1 VSPGAVFSSITIHG
15 DGVTDDKAGIQ
26 AAMVAGNIYVTAAT
40 YAIAGTM
47 TVPTGT
53 QIKCNP
59 GAIFLDTQ
67 SQTTRMF
74 KIGGGDGAVPF
85 PSNGNNSIVGCTFKG
100 TDTADNYSTYVS
112 SGGGY
117 SDLLEISSG
126 WGNHT
131 DNVLIENNTFLDGQG
146 DHIVTFSPCGTAS
159 TGVQCNNG
167 TPGTEGP
174 SNIFIV
180 NNTVSHCEQPGI
192 HLNGGQNL
200 VVAGNTVTDC
210 NAYNEVDSGIL
221 QVISSWWHDNTFTTV
236 LGKNG
241 GIYGGQPVH
250 SCDGNITIAQD
261 SSRCYAYNEL
271 ITGST
276 SFGPAILAEP
286 TPPCTGGIKPGH
298 YINESVTNG
307 AVVDTGC

>member
-1 VSPGAVFSSITIHG
+1 VYG
-15 DGVTDDKAGIQ
+15 DGHTDDTPAIQ
-26 AAMVAGNIYVTAAT
+26 AALVASDVNVAPAT
-40 YAIAGTM
+40 YAISGSITI
-47 TVPTGT
+47 PTGRNISC
-53 QIKCNP
+53 QS
-59 GAIFLDTQ
+59 GAIFFDTETT
-67 SQTTRMF
+67 TTRMF
-74 KIGGGDGAVPF
+74 RIGGGDGAVPF